1 MDQKSGEFLKELNH
15 IFSHCFEKIRVTNK
29 IQKDPIQ
36 ELMEVKLNLK
46 ISLKI
51 ENNEEM
57 IKFINKKIED
67 IDQILVEYSGEEN
80 RGIVEEYVKNLD
92 SESGGFC
99 QLGMWKIKSKVCPK
113 TTDPPTA
120 KKDKFGN
127 LN

>member
-1 MDQKSGEFLKELNH
+1 
-15 IFSHCFEKIRVTNK
+15 
-29 IQKDPIQ
+29 
-36 ELMEVKLNLK
+36 MEVKLNLK

-99 QLGMWKIKSKVCPK
+99 QLGMWKIKTKLCPE

-120 KKDKFGN
+120 KNDKFEN
-127 LN
+127 LITMKNELKQLYLSTYSERLPTEIWMKSTKTFFI